1 LKSIALEIRAMVR
14 FILFVCM
21 AFVTAFVGVSW
32 AARGFPMKFSSSPV
46 AVVPLQPTVD
56 AYFGDGSSKEHARK
70 DWEAEHTA
78 RGDDDARRNAIR
90 LDTLQAANAYAMSPC
105 DKTMKANLV
114 DALTAYTR
122 AWQAK
127 RSCGRNMLGMT
138 TCSDQQVKEGAD
150 SVNTPL
156 DKRVQ
161 VALNAAFE
169 QKGIVKAD
177 FPEDVREDVVVFAG
191 PDFWDHPSPICLPRQ
206 LGSAN
211 PVQ

>member
-1 LKSIALEIRAMVR
+1 MLR

-32 AARGFPMKFSSSPV
+32 AARGFPMNFSSSPV

-78 RGDDDARRNAIR
+78 RGDDDGRRNAIR
-90 LDTLQAANAYAMSPC
+90 LETLQAANAYAMSPC

-122 AWQAK
+122 AWQAM
-127 RSCGRNMLGMT
+127 RSCKQNMLGMMS
-138 TCSDQQVKEGAD
+138 CNDRQDKEAAD
-150 SVNTPL
+150 SIHTPL

-161 VALNAAFE
+161 AALDAAFE

-177 FPEDVREDVVVFAG
+177 FPDDVREDVKIFAG
-191 PDFWDHPSPICLPRQ
+191 SHFWDNPSPVCLPRQ